1 MDNVGIVVESLDPAI
16 SFFEELGLELEMRMM
31 IEGEWSGR
39 VTGLRDQRV
48 EIAMLRTPDG
58 LTGVELSRFL
68 TPPTVADHRNAPV
81 NSLGYLRVMFA
92 VDDLDDTLA
101 RLDKHGAELVDEV
114 VQYEDVYRLCYIRG
128 PEGILI
134 GLAERIG

>member
-114 VQYEDVYRLCYIRG
+114 VQYEDVYRLCYLRG

-134 GLAERIG
+134 GPAEQIG